1 MRFSKYSNVHS
12 YKHVNLAGFAF
23 DWFEHLTSKGV
34 LCFSANRPPVRRVDL
49 TKDASNRPVQIVS
62 IRSHLLPPI
71 NANCV
76 LFSSA
81 DRLPVRRI
89 DFKNSYSF
97 CSFMKCVL
105 IFKWLFSGHN
115 TYTDILHSTVKY
127 VRSWLSLH
135 WQGRI
140 NLKVLGIYDLHTKL
154 YGLAL
159 SRNNFRKLE
168 TQSFVRFQ
176 RYLFRFQK
184 LIPSPKVTK
193 LDWYQ
198 EISIPDSSY
207 FLRLIQCRLFV
218 C

>member
-1 MRFSKYSNVHS
+1 MYCV
-12 YKHVNLAGFAF
+12 
-23 DWFEHLTSKGV
+23 
-34 LCFSANRPPVRRVDL
+34 FSANRPPVRRVDL
-49 TKDASNRPVQIVS
+49 TKDASNRPMQIVS
-62 IRSHLLPPI
+62 IRSHLLPQLTQI
-71 NANCV
+71 AFCS
-76 LFSSA
+76 L
-81 DRLPVRRI
+81 LRI
-89 DFKNSYSF
+89 DFRWDGSTLRTRTVFAVFEMCPYLQ
-97 CSFMKCVL
+97 M
-105 IFKWLFSGHN
+105 IISGHN

-207 FLRLIQCRLFV
+207 FLR
-218 C
+218 